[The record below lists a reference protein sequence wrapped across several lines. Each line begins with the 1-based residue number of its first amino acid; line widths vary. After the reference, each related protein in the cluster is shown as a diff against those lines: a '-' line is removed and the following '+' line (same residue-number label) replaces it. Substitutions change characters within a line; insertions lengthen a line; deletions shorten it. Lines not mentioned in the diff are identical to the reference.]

1 MKRHFTC
8 VFYDNTDFLIPSEY
22 IVSGIYLS
30 VPKDSK
36 KIVFNRE
43 TLPHIFI
50 GNLLEKEFG
59 CVAVG
64 TANAVIVLNARDFAD
79 DVGRQVV
86 ESTETALP
94 ATGNLALSLTGN
106 ISSYEIDLG
115 ELHVFPNGIRPRLSE
130 CGICAVRFD
139 KEGRKQV
146 LVSPDSLLRRFFSGG
161 LL

>member
-36 KIVFNRE
+36 KIIFNRE

-59 CVAVG
+59 CKAVG
-64 TANAVIVLNARDFAD
+64 NANVVIVLNAGDFAE
-79 DVGRQVV
+79 DVGNQIV

-106 ISSYEIDLG
+106 INSHEIELG
-115 ELHVFPNGIRPRLSE
+115 ELHVFPNGIRTRLSD
-130 CGICAVRFD
+130 CGICAVRFEKD
-139 KEGRKQV
+139 GRKQV
-146 LVSPDSLLRRFFSGG
+146 LISPDALLRRFFSGG